1 MGRVALVLS
10 PHLDDAVLSCPG
22 YMQKLRH
29 EGAKVVVATVFT
41 QADATRAAHYRVRQA
56 EDRRAVRLL
65 GGSAMHLGFL
75 DAPFR
80 SAPYGNFCG
89 IVFGRA
95 REYPWTLAAVT
106 GKLRE
111 VIAKLRPEQILAP
124 LAIGNHV
131 DHRLV
136 RDAALAAVQDG
147 LLFYEDRPYVFVRG
161 ARTGQLVSAYFAA
174 TYVRSYL
181 GRTRPRTVVAKWA
194 RIRPFPH
201 RLQRFASVRMDPAA
215 FETALRAIRA
225 YATQIHDLFADDR
238 DLITQYRS
246 HPELLWRVKDR

>member
-1 MGRVALVLS
+1 
-10 PHLDDAVLSCPG
+10 VLSCPG
-22 YMQKLRH
+22 YIQKLRH
-29 EGAKVVVATVFT
+29 EGVKVVVATVFT
-41 QADATRAAHYRVRQA
+41 QSDATLSAHYRVRQA

-65 GGSAMHLGFL
+65 GGSTMHLGFR

-80 SAPYGNFCG
+80 SPRYGNFCG

-95 REYPWTLAAVT
+95 REYPRTLVAVT

-111 VIAKLRPEQILAP
+111 LIARLQPDPILAP

-136 RDAALAAVQDG
+136 RDAALAAVDDG

-161 ARTGQLVSAYFAA
+161 ARTGQFDPTYFAA
-174 TYVRSYL
+174 TYVRRYL
-181 GRTRPRTVVAKWA
+181 GRTKPRTVAAKWA
-194 RIRPFPH
+194 RIRPFSH
-201 RLQRFASVRMDPAA
+201 RLQRVTSVRMDQAA

-225 YATQIHDLFADDR
+225 YATQINDLFADDR
-238 DLITQYRS
+238 ELVSQYRS
-246 HPELLWRVKDR
+246 HAEILWRTKYSPP